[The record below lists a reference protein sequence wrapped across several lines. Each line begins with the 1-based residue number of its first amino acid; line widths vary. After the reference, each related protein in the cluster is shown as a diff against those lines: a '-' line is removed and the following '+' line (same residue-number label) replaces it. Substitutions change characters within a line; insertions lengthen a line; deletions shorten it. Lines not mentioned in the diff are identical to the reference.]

1 MTDAITGKL
10 VRRFGESVTSWT
22 AGLPD
27 LVTRFA
33 ARWDLAVGET
43 FASGASSVAIRV
55 TTADGTGAVLKL
67 SPDLPFMAEQVA
79 VLRLFEP
86 TGRVPRVLADDAG
99 LGAVLMTEIRPGTPV
114 HELAAPPT
122 PAEFA
127 GLLTALHG
135 ATLPPPGLPPPGLP
149 PPGLP
154 PPGLL
159 PRDLRQWTDEFTHRA
174 MDRLADPAIGAHL
187 SRADFALAQRAR
199 DRLFANPAPTVLLH
213 GDLHLGNVLAGEHG
227 LVAIDPK
234 ACVGDPCFDAIDYV
248 TGGAGRRDGVRYR
261 LDALSAAGGLDRD
274 RVLGWCE
281 ATMPVVVLPLLST
294 GRHEAAA
301 ELLALLRT

>member
-27 LVTRFA
+27 LVTRLA

-55 TTADGTGAVLKL
+55 TTADGTAAVLKL

-79 VLRLFEP
+79 VLRLFGP
-86 TGRVPRVLADDAG
+86 TGRVPKVLADG

-114 HELAAPPT
+114 HELPEPPR
-122 PAEFA
+122 PAKFA
-127 GLLTALHG
+127 DLLTALHS
-135 ATLPPPGLPPPGLP
+135 AALPR
-149 PPGLP
+149 
-154 PPGLL
+154 PGLL

-187 SRADFALAQRAR
+187 SRADFDLARRAR
-199 DRLFANPAPTVLLH
+199 DRLFATSAPTVLLH

-234 ACVGDPCFDAIDYV
+234 ACAGDPCFDAIDYV
-248 TGGAGRRDGVRYR
+248 TGGAGRPDGVRYR

-274 RVLGWCE
+274 RMLGWC
-281 ATMPVVVLPLLST
+281 AAVMPVVVLPLLST